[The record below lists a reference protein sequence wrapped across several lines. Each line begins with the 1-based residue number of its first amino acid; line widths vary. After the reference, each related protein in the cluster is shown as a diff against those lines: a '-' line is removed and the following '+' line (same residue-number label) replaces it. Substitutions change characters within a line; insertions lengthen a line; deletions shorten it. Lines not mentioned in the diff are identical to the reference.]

1 MAETNSI
8 FLDLPDFYNKKINS
22 EPRSE
27 TNIAID
33 TKKTLTNE
41 VIAAEEDK
49 SLNIGDI
56 NSFSQQS
63 QNRNQ
68 IYNIID
74 QMCEDSTLSAALET
88 YAEDATEYND
98 EGKIVWCESNDT
110 NVANYINYL
119 LQTMRIDKNIYK
131 WVASL
136 CKYGDLYL
144 RLYRKSEY
152 NDSNSKD
159 RDILNEDVKIYDY
172 KKDDKFVH
180 YLEMASNPAEMFEL
194 TKFGKTYGYIKANV
208 NNTSY
213 TGSTNSAFNM
223 YDSRQFTYKFKK
235 NDIEIYDAM
244 SYVHASLDDN
254 LNRFPEEV
262 NIFIDKDGQ
271 ETQSTS
277 YSVKRGQSIFF
288 NVYKTWRYV
297 KLLEDAILLNRISK
311 SSITRIINIEVG
323 DMPKE
328 NVQPCLQR
336 IKSLIEQKA
345 ALSVNQSINEYT
357 NPGPI
362 DNAIYIPTYNGKGA
376 ITEQTLST
384 SDADIKSIVDL
395 DYFKNDLFAGLK
407 IPKQYLACLRGNTK
421 ILLLNGKTTTIEEM
435 FNNKD
440 EYIGKG
446 IMSINK
452 DGSLKPTLIQDVML
466 TNPATSFL
474 RIHLDNG
481 QYVDVTNNHRM
492 MLRNGQFKLAEDLH
506 IGDSL
511 MPYYDYIKDGR
522 RFVLDNRLGKYRPQY
537 RIVAESVCT
546 IPNGYQV
553 HHKNRIKIDDDFDN
567 LEPLTLAEHYR
578 EHEEELH
585 RQNKEA
591 YVRKKLL
598 NNYIQPHTGQKMI
611 NNGIRQ
617 YWING
622 DEELPVGYSYGAL
635 PFTQEHRDNMSKAFK
650 GVKKTYNCI
659 LNFGPDFHEKSDATK
674 KIRKE
679 AGAYNV
685 QFDKKSKELKQRY
698 IEKTGWFSPEAIE
711 KRLSRF
717 PPEKRC
723 DDYTVR
729 CLCCGKLGIV
739 HKNLDWYNSYLNRD
753 VFWFCSKECSKLNGA
768 GKLPRSYRLYQD
780 VNGDKNKYEYARW
793 HGLSRPDTYFKYE
806 SLEKRLEYIESY
818 VPECNHKVISIEHL
832 AVSEPAYDIS
842 VLADCHTLALPCGI
856 FVHNC
861 TDDNTGFNGGTSLS
875 LISSRYAK
883 TVKRIQNTILQ
894 ALTDAINVMLVDKQ
908 LTTYIGKFTLKMV
921 PPMTQEENDRRES
934 KSNTVDLISNFMSL
948 FDMIEDPAVKLKML
962 KSFVTD
968 VITDTTI
975 LNLIQEEID
984 KLESSDEPSEENTDN
999 SSIDFDGDADN
1010 IKDRDININ
1019 VDAPRPSSSDFGP
1032 EIIRPTVQQNR
1043 SFDDL
1048 PSPTDL
1054 NIDMTD
1060 SNNSEF
1066 D

>member
-22 EPRSE
+22 EPKSE
-27 TNIAID
+27 MNIAID

-110 NVANYINYL
+110 DVANYINYL

-152 NDSNSKD
+152 NDSNNKD
-159 RDILNEDVKIYDY
+159 RDILNEDIKIYDY

-180 YLEMASNPAEMFEL
+180 YLEMAPNPAEMFEL

-213 TGSTNSAFNM
+213 TGSANSAFNM

-297 KLLEDAILLNRISK
+297 KLLEDAILLNRVSK
-311 SSITRIINIEVG
+311 SSVTRIINVEVG

-395 DYFKNDLFAGLK
+395 DYFKNNLWSALK
-407 IPKQYLACLRGNTK
+407 IPKQFMG
-421 ILLLNGKTTTIEEM
+421 E
-435 FNNKD
+435 
-440 EYIGKG
+440 
-446 IMSINK
+446 
-452 DGSLKPTLIQDVML
+452 
-466 TNPATSFL
+466 TS
-474 RIHLDNG
+474 
-481 QYVDVTNNHRM
+481 
-492 MLRNGQFKLAEDLH
+492 
-506 IGDSL
+506 
-511 MPYYDYIKDGR
+511 
-522 RFVLDNRLGKYRPQY
+522 
-537 RIVAESVCT
+537 
-546 IPNGYQV
+546 
-553 HHKNRIKIDDDFDN
+553 
-567 LEPLTLAEHYR
+567 
-578 EHEEELH
+578 
-585 RQNKEA
+585 
-591 YVRKKLL
+591 
-598 NNYIQPHTGQKMI
+598 
-611 NNGIRQ
+611 
-617 YWING
+617 
-622 DEELPVGYSYGAL
+622 
-635 PFTQEHRDNMSKAFK
+635 
-650 GVKKTYNCI
+650 
-659 LNFGPDFHEKSDATK
+659 
-674 KIRKE
+674 
-679 AGAYNV
+679 
-685 QFDKKSKELKQRY
+685 
-698 IEKTGWFSPEAIE
+698 
-711 KRLSRF
+711 
-717 PPEKRC
+717 
-723 DDYTVR
+723 
-729 CLCCGKLGIV
+729 
-739 HKNLDWYNSYLNRD
+739 
-753 VFWFCSKECSKLNGA
+753 
-768 GKLPRSYRLYQD
+768 
-780 VNGDKNKYEYARW
+780 
-793 HGLSRPDTYFKYE
+793 
-806 SLEKRLEYIESY
+806 
-818 VPECNHKVISIEHL
+818 
-832 AVSEPAYDIS
+832 
-842 VLADCHTLALPCGI
+842 
-856 FVHNC
+856 
-861 TDDNTGFNGGTSLS
+861 DNTGFNGGTSLS

-883 TVKRIQNTILQ
+883 TIKRIQNTILQ

-984 KLESSDEPSEENTDN
+984 KLESSSEPSEENVDDSSFDDN
-999 SSIDFDGDADN
+999 TED
-1010 IKDRDININ
+1010 KDININ
-1019 VDAPRPSSSDFGP
+1019 VEAPKPGSSDFEP

>member
-22 EPRSE
+22 EPKSE
-27 TNIAID
+27 MNIAID

-110 NVANYINYL
+110 DVANYINYL

-180 YLEMASNPAEMFEL
+180 YLEMAPNPAEMFEL

-213 TGSTNSAFNM
+213 TGSANSAFNM

-297 KLLEDAILLNRISK
+297 KLLEDAILLNRVSK
-311 SSITRIINIEVG
+311 SSITRIINVEVG

-395 DYFKNDLFAGLK
+395 DYFKNNLWSALK
-407 IPKQYLACLRGNTK
+407 IPKQFMG
-421 ILLLNGKTTTIEEM
+421 E
-435 FNNKD
+435 
-440 EYIGKG
+440 
-446 IMSINK
+446 
-452 DGSLKPTLIQDVML
+452 
-466 TNPATSFL
+466 TS
-474 RIHLDNG
+474 
-481 QYVDVTNNHRM
+481 
-492 MLRNGQFKLAEDLH
+492 
-506 IGDSL
+506 
-511 MPYYDYIKDGR
+511 
-522 RFVLDNRLGKYRPQY
+522 
-537 RIVAESVCT
+537 
-546 IPNGYQV
+546 
-553 HHKNRIKIDDDFDN
+553 
-567 LEPLTLAEHYR
+567 
-578 EHEEELH
+578 
-585 RQNKEA
+585 
-591 YVRKKLL
+591 
-598 NNYIQPHTGQKMI
+598 
-611 NNGIRQ
+611 
-617 YWING
+617 
-622 DEELPVGYSYGAL
+622 
-635 PFTQEHRDNMSKAFK
+635 
-650 GVKKTYNCI
+650 
-659 LNFGPDFHEKSDATK
+659 
-674 KIRKE
+674 
-679 AGAYNV
+679 
-685 QFDKKSKELKQRY
+685 
-698 IEKTGWFSPEAIE
+698 
-711 KRLSRF
+711 
-717 PPEKRC
+717 
-723 DDYTVR
+723 
-729 CLCCGKLGIV
+729 
-739 HKNLDWYNSYLNRD
+739 
-753 VFWFCSKECSKLNGA
+753 
-768 GKLPRSYRLYQD
+768 
-780 VNGDKNKYEYARW
+780 
-793 HGLSRPDTYFKYE
+793 
-806 SLEKRLEYIESY
+806 
-818 VPECNHKVISIEHL
+818 
-832 AVSEPAYDIS
+832 
-842 VLADCHTLALPCGI
+842 
-856 FVHNC
+856 
-861 TDDNTGFNGGTSLS
+861 DNTGFNGGTSLS

-883 TVKRIQNTILQ
+883 TIKRIQNTILQ

-934 KSNTVDLISNFMSL
+934 KSNTVDLISNFMGL

-984 KLESSDEPSEENTDN
+984 KLESSSKPSEENVDDSSFDDN
-999 SSIDFDGDADN
+999 TE
-1010 IKDRDININ
+1010 DRDNNIN
-1019 VDAPRPSSSDFGP
+1019 VEAPKPRSSDFEP

>member
-22 EPRSE
+22 EPKSE
-27 TNIAID
+27 MNIAID

-110 NVANYINYL
+110 DVANYINYL

-152 NDSNSKD
+152 NDSNNKD
-159 RDILNEDVKIYDY
+159 RDILNEDIKIYDY

-180 YLEMASNPAEMFEL
+180 YLEMAPNPAEMFEL

-213 TGSTNSAFNM
+213 TGSANSAFNM

-297 KLLEDAILLNRISK
+297 KLLEDAILLNRVSK
-311 SSITRIINIEVG
+311 SSVTRIINVEVG

-395 DYFKNDLFAGLK
+395 DYFKNNLWSALK
-407 IPKQYLACLRGNTK
+407 IPKQFMG
-421 ILLLNGKTTTIEEM
+421 E
-435 FNNKD
+435 
-440 EYIGKG
+440 
-446 IMSINK
+446 
-452 DGSLKPTLIQDVML
+452 
-466 TNPATSFL
+466 TS
-474 RIHLDNG
+474 
-481 QYVDVTNNHRM
+481 
-492 MLRNGQFKLAEDLH
+492 
-506 IGDSL
+506 
-511 MPYYDYIKDGR
+511 
-522 RFVLDNRLGKYRPQY
+522 
-537 RIVAESVCT
+537 
-546 IPNGYQV
+546 
-553 HHKNRIKIDDDFDN
+553 
-567 LEPLTLAEHYR
+567 
-578 EHEEELH
+578 
-585 RQNKEA
+585 
-591 YVRKKLL
+591 
-598 NNYIQPHTGQKMI
+598 
-611 NNGIRQ
+611 
-617 YWING
+617 
-622 DEELPVGYSYGAL
+622 
-635 PFTQEHRDNMSKAFK
+635 
-650 GVKKTYNCI
+650 
-659 LNFGPDFHEKSDATK
+659 
-674 KIRKE
+674 
-679 AGAYNV
+679 
-685 QFDKKSKELKQRY
+685 
-698 IEKTGWFSPEAIE
+698 
-711 KRLSRF
+711 
-717 PPEKRC
+717 
-723 DDYTVR
+723 
-729 CLCCGKLGIV
+729 
-739 HKNLDWYNSYLNRD
+739 
-753 VFWFCSKECSKLNGA
+753 
-768 GKLPRSYRLYQD
+768 
-780 VNGDKNKYEYARW
+780 
-793 HGLSRPDTYFKYE
+793 
-806 SLEKRLEYIESY
+806 
-818 VPECNHKVISIEHL
+818 
-832 AVSEPAYDIS
+832 
-842 VLADCHTLALPCGI
+842 
-856 FVHNC
+856 
-861 TDDNTGFNGGTSLS
+861 DNTGFNGGTSLS

-883 TVKRIQNTILQ
+883 TIKRIQNTILQ

-984 KLESSDEPSEENTDN
+984 KLESSSKPSEENVDDSSFDDN
-999 SSIDFDGDADN
+999 TE
-1010 IKDRDININ
+1010 DRDININ
-1019 VDAPRPSSSDFGP
+1019 VEAPKPRSSDFGP

>member
-1 MAETNSI
+1 MTETNSI

-22 EPRSE
+22 EPKSE
-27 TNIAID
+27 MNIAID

-110 NVANYINYL
+110 DVANYINYL

-152 NDSNSKD
+152 NDSNNKD

-180 YLEMASNPAEMFEL
+180 YLEMAPNPAEMFEL

-213 TGSTNSAFNM
+213 TGSANSAFNM

-297 KLLEDAILLNRISK
+297 KLLEDAILLNRVSK
-311 SSITRIINIEVG
+311 SSITRIINVEVG

-395 DYFKNDLFAGLK
+395 DYFKNNLWSALK
-407 IPKQYLACLRGNTK
+407 IPKQFMG
-421 ILLLNGKTTTIEEM
+421 E
-435 FNNKD
+435 
-440 EYIGKG
+440 
-446 IMSINK
+446 
-452 DGSLKPTLIQDVML
+452 
-466 TNPATSFL
+466 TS
-474 RIHLDNG
+474 
-481 QYVDVTNNHRM
+481 
-492 MLRNGQFKLAEDLH
+492 
-506 IGDSL
+506 
-511 MPYYDYIKDGR
+511 
-522 RFVLDNRLGKYRPQY
+522 
-537 RIVAESVCT
+537 
-546 IPNGYQV
+546 
-553 HHKNRIKIDDDFDN
+553 
-567 LEPLTLAEHYR
+567 
-578 EHEEELH
+578 
-585 RQNKEA
+585 
-591 YVRKKLL
+591 
-598 NNYIQPHTGQKMI
+598 
-611 NNGIRQ
+611 
-617 YWING
+617 
-622 DEELPVGYSYGAL
+622 
-635 PFTQEHRDNMSKAFK
+635 
-650 GVKKTYNCI
+650 
-659 LNFGPDFHEKSDATK
+659 
-674 KIRKE
+674 
-679 AGAYNV
+679 
-685 QFDKKSKELKQRY
+685 
-698 IEKTGWFSPEAIE
+698 
-711 KRLSRF
+711 
-717 PPEKRC
+717 
-723 DDYTVR
+723 
-729 CLCCGKLGIV
+729 
-739 HKNLDWYNSYLNRD
+739 
-753 VFWFCSKECSKLNGA
+753 
-768 GKLPRSYRLYQD
+768 
-780 VNGDKNKYEYARW
+780 
-793 HGLSRPDTYFKYE
+793 
-806 SLEKRLEYIESY
+806 
-818 VPECNHKVISIEHL
+818 
-832 AVSEPAYDIS
+832 
-842 VLADCHTLALPCGI
+842 
-856 FVHNC
+856 
-861 TDDNTGFNGGTSLS
+861 DNTGFNGGTSLS

-883 TVKRIQNTILQ
+883 TIKRIQNTILQ

-934 KSNTVDLISNFMSL
+934 KSNTVDLISNFMGL

-984 KLESSDEPSEENTDN
+984 KLESSSKPSEENVDDSSFDDN
-999 SSIDFDGDADN
+999 TE
-1010 IKDRDININ
+1010 DRDTNIN
-1019 VDAPRPSSSDFGP
+1019 AEAPKPRSSDFGP

>member
-110 NVANYINYL
+110 DVANYINYL

-152 NDSNSKD
+152 NDSNNKD

-213 TGSTNSAFNM
+213 TGSANSAFNM

-244 SYVHASLDDN
+244 SYAHASLDDN

-297 KLLEDAILLNRISK
+297 KLLEDAILLNRVSK
-311 SSITRIINIEVG
+311 SSITRIINVEVG

-362 DNAIYIPTYNGKGA
+362 DNAIYIPTYNGKGT

-395 DYFKNDLFAGLK
+395 EYFKNNLWAALK
-407 IPKQYLACLRGNTK
+407 IPKQ
-421 ILLLNGKTTTIEEM
+421 
-435 FNNKD
+435 F
-440 EYIGKG
+440 
-446 IMSINK
+446 MSE
-452 DGSLKPTLIQDVML
+452 
-466 TNPATSFL
+466 TS
-474 RIHLDNG
+474 
-481 QYVDVTNNHRM
+481 
-492 MLRNGQFKLAEDLH
+492 
-506 IGDSL
+506 DS
-511 MPYYDYIKDGR
+511 
-522 RFVLDNRLGKYRPQY
+522 
-537 RIVAESVCT
+537 
-546 IPNGYQV
+546 
-553 HHKNRIKIDDDFDN
+553 
-567 LEPLTLAEHYR
+567 
-578 EHEEELH
+578 
-585 RQNKEA
+585 
-591 YVRKKLL
+591 
-598 NNYIQPHTGQKMI
+598 
-611 NNGIRQ
+611 
-617 YWING
+617 
-622 DEELPVGYSYGAL
+622 
-635 PFTQEHRDNMSKAFK
+635 
-650 GVKKTYNCI
+650 
-659 LNFGPDFHEKSDATK
+659 
-674 KIRKE
+674 
-679 AGAYNV
+679 
-685 QFDKKSKELKQRY
+685 
-698 IEKTGWFSPEAIE
+698 
-711 KRLSRF
+711 
-717 PPEKRC
+717 
-723 DDYTVR
+723 
-729 CLCCGKLGIV
+729 
-739 HKNLDWYNSYLNRD
+739 
-753 VFWFCSKECSKLNGA
+753 
-768 GKLPRSYRLYQD
+768 
-780 VNGDKNKYEYARW
+780 
-793 HGLSRPDTYFKYE
+793 
-806 SLEKRLEYIESY
+806 
-818 VPECNHKVISIEHL
+818 
-832 AVSEPAYDIS
+832 
-842 VLADCHTLALPCGI
+842 
-856 FVHNC
+856 
-861 TDDNTGFNGGTSLS
+861 TGFNGGTSLS

-894 ALTDAINVMLVDKQ
+894 ALTDAINIMLVDKQ

-948 FDMIEDPAVKLKML
+948 FDMIEDPVVKLKML

-984 KLESSDEPSEENTDN
+984 KLESSSKPVEENIDDSSFDDN
-999 SSIDFDGDADN
+999 TE
-1010 IKDRDININ
+1010 DRDININ
-1019 VDAPRPSSSDFGP
+1019 VEAPKPRSSDFGP